1 MMSNEGIPQTAESF
15 CQASSIQ
22 DADLWARVNLKTG
35 VSLPGE
41 HKIERVNVV
50 LNRMK
55 KYKDVIPGFD
65 IKKVVSTPRSNV
77 YAGLTT
83 MSNGDGIL
91 EVGEVGRMDDF
102 DLMREF
108 HKEQQKGYR
117 VCVPGCD
124 PVVATVDHEF
134 AHHLDDRMDLENDSV
149 ITSIYEQF
157 HTFID
162 MESNVSGLA
171 AKSKNEFIAE
181 CWTEGINA
189 YKPRETAVAVTDRIL
204 TRINVKRECAGLAS
218 ITREYF
224 QGG

>member
-55 KYKDVIPGFD
+55 KYKDAVPGFD
-65 IKKVVSTPRSNV
+65 IKGVVSTSRSNV

-83 MSNGDGIL
+83 MPNGDEIL
-91 EVGEVGRMDDF
+91 EIGEVGRMDGF
-102 DLMREF
+102 DLKEMF
-108 HKEQQKGYR
+108 QKEQQSGYR
-117 VCVPGCD
+117 VRVPRCD
-124 PVVATVDHEF
+124 PVVATADHEF
-134 AHHLDDRMDLENDSV
+134 AHHLDDRMDLENDPV
-149 ITSIYEQF
+149 ITSVYAQF
-157 HTFID
+157 HTPID
-162 MESNVSGLA
+162 MVSNVSGLA